1 MDVNLITAI
10 SAAAGA
16 VLSGVATTIAII
28 VAYKVH
34 QNQKLLSQRQLL
46 LPLWDYMATLSKID
60 SNTPVTPD
68 VIKVVNTLELVA
80 LCCEGGM
87 IDEKLYGEHSKINSS
102 CTTTMSKDA
111 TQFLGFQ
118 LMVRGCSNRTRLP
131 PSFTT
136 RLRVKDCR
144 RIVFNVLSQ

>member
-1 MDVNLITAI
+1 MDVNLITAV

-68 VIKVVNTLELVA
+68 ATIGDRPRFSLTL
-80 LCCEGGM
+80 
-87 IDEKLYGEHSKINSS
+87 
-102 CTTTMSKDA
+102 
-111 TQFLGFQ
+111 
-118 LMVRGCSNRTRLP
+118 
-131 PSFTT
+131 
-136 RLRVKDCR
+136 
-144 RIVFNVLSQ
+144 

>member
-1 MDVNLITAI
+1 MDVNLITAV

-87 IDEKLYGEHSKINSS
+87 IDEKVI
-102 CTTTMSKDA
+102 
-111 TQFLGFQ
+111 
-118 LMVRGCSNRTRLP
+118 
-131 PSFTT
+131 
-136 RLRVKDCR
+136 
-144 RIVFNVLSQ
+144 

>member
-1 MDVNLITAI
+1 MDVNLITAV

-68 VIKVVNTLELVA
+68 VIKVVNTLD
-80 LCCEGGM
+80 LCARQ
-87 IDEKLYGEHSKINSS
+87 KL
-102 CTTTMSKDA
+102 
-111 TQFLGFQ
+111 L
-118 LMVRGCSNRTRLP
+118 L
-131 PSFTT
+131 
-136 RLRVKDCR
+136 
-144 RIVFNVLSQ
+144 